1 MTIRSKYW
9 CNTKLAAMIRKVPK
23 PKSATLEEWRD
34 WRIEVKKN
42 HPIRYYIAEELL
54 SDVQDIVN
62 FIPDKFYNIKYYLKN
77 RFITRTHLLYSNLSK
92 GKWHEFDDRLLYCAF
107 DQFVDF
113 IEIEKAHMLTWC
125 NEEKYKSFKKD
136 KFTGRCPEGGIAY
149 LEWESGLINEFQ
161 NSPDYGKSSKQAL
174 SAQWQLKAYNWWKLE
189 RPNRPDPNE
198 VSGYN
203 EYYEKKYSN
212 GDRDDFYFLSDNE
225 IKDIVKKTSEIEQ
238 QYYDE
243 DTKYLSELIERRQE
257 LWT

>member
-1 MTIRSKYW
+1 MIRGKYW
-9 CNTKLAAMIRKVPK
+9 SNSKIAEIIRKVPK
-23 PKSATLEEWRD
+23 PKSATMEEWRD
-34 WRIEVKKN
+34 WENETKEKY
-42 HPIRYYIAEELL
+42 PIRYYITEELL
-54 SDVQDIVN
+54 NDIQDIVN
-62 FIPDKFYNIKYYLKN
+62 YIPDKIYNVKCYLKN
-77 RFITRTHLLYSNLSK
+77 RFITRTHLLYSTLPK
-92 GKWHEFDDRLLYCAF
+92 GKWHEFDERLLYCAF

-125 NEEKYKSFKKD
+125 SEEKYKSFKKD

-161 NSPDYGKSSKQAL
+161 NSPDYGKPSKQAL
-174 SAQWQLKAYNWWKLE
+174 SAQWQLKAYNWWKFE

-212 GDRDDFYFLSDNE
+212 GEMKDYFLSDDE
-225 IKDIVKKTSEIEQ
+225 IKDIIKKTSEIEQ
-238 QYYDE
+238 QYYEE
-243 DTKYLSELIERRQE
+243 DTKYLIELIQHRQE